1 MMRWL
6 VFLIGT
12 MLLSLGGYCVY
23 LTRSIAIEQE
33 NNRQLMS
40 AIEKQ
45 QTAINDLKKNYQ
57 QVLDI
62 NKRIVAENDAQS
74 KRFVKLMT
82 DLQTPADSA
91 TQMNKVNQFKQNYN
105 KCVENISKMLSLES
119 CSGLS
124 VQDAAR

>member
-33 NNRQLMS
+33 NNRQLML

-45 QTAINDLKKNYQ
+45 QTAINDLKKDYQ

-82 DLQTPADSA
+82 DLQTPTDSA

-119 CSGLS
+119 CLGLP
-124 VQDAAR
+124 VQDAAQ

>member
-1 MMRWL
+1 M
-6 VFLIGT
+6 
-12 MLLSLGGYCVY
+12 Y

-62 NKRIVAENDAQS
+62 NKRIVAENDAQT

-124 VQDAAR
+124 AQDAAR

>member
-1 MMRWL
+1 MY
-6 VFLIGT
+6 I
-12 MLLSLGGYCVY
+12 
-23 LTRSIAIEQE
+23 TRSIAIEQE

-45 QTAINDLKKNYQ
+45 QTAIDDLEKNYQ

-62 NKRIVAENDAQS
+62 NKKIVAENDAQS

-82 DLQTPADSA
+82 DLQNPADSA
-91 TQMNKVNQFKQNYN
+91 TQMVKINQFKQNYN
-105 KCVENISKMLSLES
+105 KCVENISKMQSLES

>member
-33 NNRQLMS
+33 NNRQLVS

-45 QTAINDLKKNYQ
+45 QTAIDDLKKDYQ
-57 QVLDI
+57 RVLDI
-62 NKRIVAENDAQS
+62 NKRIVAENDAQT

-119 CSGLS
+119 CSGLP
-124 VQDAAR
+124 VQGAAQ